1 VGPRGRLGQ
10 GTASEHNN
18 MPSLTEVG
26 PPSIPILWVSGSSE
40 GGPYLLLD
48 TLQPRNLEAL
58 RPKKVKIPS
67 LILLMEP

>member
-1 VGPRGRLGQ
+1 
-10 GTASEHNN
+10 